1 MSSRAI
7 RRLRQENELF
17 LLQKDDHESSSSSSS
32 VCSSQNHND
41 NMSNHDDSEEES
53 QEEEEE
59 ESIMRKKQST
69 FTNFYIDDS
78 SSSASSCSS
87 SDGSD
92 DDKKDDDNVEE
103 EEEEEEASYDDNKM
117 KKKETQTNQLNYKL
131 QHKAQNQEKNDN
143 EEEEADDDDDFDAIL
158 SEFNNQDHH
167 NIQQQQQN
175 QQKLTLNN
183 NGSIVEEMMNV
194 HTILIN
200 NQVDIKDFDLE
211 HSLRSML
218 GGGANTGVVGNNDNN
233 NVHNLVRIGG
243 VDGSGRSRRNNV
255 TLQKRCLFAQ
265 GREGWGRRPTSYIGG
280 GLGME
285 ILVKE
290 PAQTKSVNYDNDD
303 GENEKKEEYHDES
316 ESNSDKNVLP
326 WPYNDNAI
334 LQTNHH
340 QSMVQSAKWYSFR
353 RSNTYQTKLNE
364 FQTYIASTGDIN
376 LLTMFIA
383 DNPFIVEPMLQLAMF
398 FFHSRENEK
407 GMDFIKRILWI
418 LECAS
423 IPGFL
428 PSAIASRHHNGKK
441 TNCALMNYDLEEN
454 EIFFSVLNLF
464 IRNSTMVGCVNT
476 SLAASRL
483 LLSLDPLRDPMGILT
498 VMDYFA
504 LATLRECDYRFVVEM
519 VESKLVSFI

>member
-32 VCSSQNHND
+32 SVCSSQKDND
-41 NMSNHDDSEEES
+41 IMSNRYDSEEES
-53 QEEEEE
+53 LEEEED
-59 ESIMRKKQST
+59 SLIRKKQST
-69 FTNFYIDDS
+69 FTNFYMDDS
-78 SSSASSCSS
+78 SSSSSS

-92 DDKKDDDNVEE
+92 NEKDDGDLRE
-103 EEEEEEASYDDNKM
+103 SSKDDNQM
-117 KKKETQTNQLNYKL
+117 ETQTNQINLKL
-131 QHKAQNQEKNDN
+131 QHKTPNQEKSDK
-143 EEEEADDDDDFDAIL
+143 EGEEADDDFDDIL
-158 SEFNNQDHH
+158 SEFNNHKT
-167 NIQQQQQN
+167 N
-175 QQKLTLNN
+175 QPNQPTLTQNN
-183 NGSIVEEMMNV
+183 NGVLVEETMNV

-211 HSLRSML
+211 HSLRFML
-218 GGGANTGVVGNNDNN
+218 GGGANTGVAGNNDNN

-243 VDGSGRSRRNNV
+243 VDGSGRNRRNNV

-285 ILVKE
+285 ILDME
-290 PAQTKSVNYDNDD
+290 PTLTKSVNYDNDD
-303 GENEKKEEYHDES
+303 DENEGKEAYHDKS
-316 ESNSDKNVLP
+316 ESSSDKNVPP

-334 LQTNHH
+334 LQTNHRH
-340 QSMVQSAKWYSFR
+340 QNMVQSAKWYSFR
-353 RSNTYQTKLNE
+353 RSNTYQNKLNE
-364 FQTYIASTGDIN
+364 FETYIASTGDIN
-376 LLTMFIA
+376 FLTMYIA

-407 GMDFIKRILWI
+407 GMDLIKRILWI

-423 IPGFL
+423 ISGFL
-428 PSAIASRHHNGKK
+428 PSSITSRHHNGKK
-441 TNCALMNYDLEEN
+441 TTCALMDCDLEEN

-464 IRNSTMVGCVNT
+464 IRNSTMMGCVNT

-504 LATLRECDYRFVVEM
+504 LATLRECDYRFIVEM
-519 VESKLVSFI
+519 VESKLVSTLVDCSKNSCVVILKILNV